1 MDSRLEEQ
9 LKKLEELQEQILGDL
24 DAGDL
29 ATPEKVIEFKH
40 DRLTKLV
47 KDFSKLLHTSDAGY
61 LEDPLTTGL
70 HVAARDG
77 RTKTVEA
84 LLAAGA
90 AADAIDKSGCTS
102 LWHACYNKHEAAAAV
117 LMEAT
122 KRAGALD
129 LLAKTDGNGSALHVA
144 SAKGLGSTVAKL
156 LSLGANAT
164 LKDDNPMV
172 TRTPLELAEHEL
184 CSSYDDERKKLG
196 QDVKAAF
203 AKHWSQVDI
212 TNENK
217 NALLKICASL
227 GIASRLPAVLQAGA
241 DPALKDENDC
251 TSLWHACFN
260 KHEAAAAE
268 LMEATKRAGALDL
281 QDKHMHK
288 RSALQVASANGLV
301 STVKGL
307 LSLGA
312 NAALVDKSGNT
323 SLMVAIENKQE
334 PAAAEL
340 MEATKRAGAL
350 DLQDTS
356 TWSTRSALHL
366 ASVNGL
372 GSTVAKLL
380 SLGADAALK
389 EYSGCTSLWLAC
401 EKKHEAAAAE
411 LIEATKRAGA
421 LDTQDNE
428 CKMSPLHMA
437 SARGLESTVAKLLS
451 LGADITL
458 KEKSGKTPLE
468 LAQGEGVKAAFAKHW
483 SQVDITNENK
493 NALLKICASLGI
505 ASRLPAVLQAGADPA
520 LKDENDCTSLWHAC
534 FNKHEAAAAELMEA
548 TKRAGALDLQNKG
561 RSMSALHVAS
571 FHGLGSI
578 IAKLLS
584 QGANA
589 ALRDSDGKT
598 SLWIAIENKHESAA
612 AELMEA
618 TKRAGALDLQDN
630 SNKMS
635 PLHVASILGLGGT
648 VAKLLSHG
656 ANAALQ
662 VADGRTPVDL
672 ANDEV
677 KKVFAEFALS
687 PQSAQGQI

>member
-281 QDKHMHK
+281 Q
-288 RSALQVASANGLV
+288 
-301 STVKGL
+301 
-307 LSLGA
+307 
-312 NAALVDKSGNT
+312 
-323 SLMVAIENKQE
+323 
-334 PAAAEL
+334 
-340 MEATKRAGAL
+340 
-350 DLQDTS
+350 
-356 TWSTRSALHL
+356 
-366 ASVNGL
+366 
-372 GSTVAKLL
+372 
-380 SLGADAALK
+380 
-389 EYSGCTSLWLAC
+389 
-401 EKKHEAAAAE
+401 
-411 LIEATKRAGA
+411 
-421 LDTQDNE
+421 
-428 CKMSPLHMA
+428 
-437 SARGLESTVAKLLS
+437 
-451 LGADITL
+451 
-458 KEKSGKTPLE
+458 
-468 LAQGEGVKAAFAKHW
+468 
-483 SQVDITNENK
+483 
-493 NALLKICASLGI
+493 
-505 ASRLPAVLQAGADPA
+505 
-520 LKDENDCTSLWHAC
+520 
-534 FNKHEAAAAELMEA
+534 
-548 TKRAGALDLQNKG
+548 NKG

>member
-196 QDVKAAF
+196 QDV
-203 AKHWSQVDI
+203 
-212 TNENK
+212 
-217 NALLKICASL
+217 
-227 GIASRLPAVLQAGA
+227 LQAGA

-421 LDTQDNE
+421 LDMQDNE

-548 TKRAGALDLQNKG
+548 SEIVMEKRAYGL
-561 RSMSALHVAS
+561 RSRTST
-571 FHGLGSI
+571 
-578 IAKLLS
+578 S
-584 QGANA
+584 Q
-589 ALRDSDGKT
+589 RQRS
-598 SLWIAIENKHESAA
+598 
-612 AELMEA
+612 
-618 TKRAGALDLQDN
+618 
-630 SNKMS
+630 
-635 PLHVASILGLGGT
+635 
-648 VAKLLSHG
+648 
-656 ANAALQ
+656 
-662 VADGRTPVDL
+662 
-672 ANDEV
+672 
-677 KKVFAEFALS
+677 
-687 PQSAQGQI
+687 